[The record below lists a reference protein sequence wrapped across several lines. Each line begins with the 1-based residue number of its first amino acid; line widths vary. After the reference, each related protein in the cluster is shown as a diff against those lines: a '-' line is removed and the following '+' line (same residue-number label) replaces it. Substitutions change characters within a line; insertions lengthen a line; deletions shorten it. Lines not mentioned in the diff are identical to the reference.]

1 MKISEFLRKLLPSF
15 GRDKIIEDCRLTRA
29 EIEETLKPM
38 YGQAA
43 VFLKTWSFKSEEMQ
57 DRIDTWKGLVKSNGG
72 NIIVT
77 IDRGLPIMA
86 ENLTSIEELIKSS
99 IGDEIVSA
107 GLTYKKAQLIQFV
120 ATVQFVS
127 RFLVQF
133 LNYVYVCET
142 AQEEQGGTTIREAIS
157 PAEKQWIEDNFISF
171 CTAFNVVTEKPEEV
185 KKKLSEVPDIVIT
198 EDNQQTLPK
207 TMGQSKLDPLQ
218 MNFIGTWGL
227 QYGLGLLLAEWQAS
241 RYKQAK
247 ETLKLV
253 QLRKLNLEQVHGGK
267 PNPKVQKEIEYLEA
281 RAKDLQ
287 YKIKM
292 LEEKYA

>member
-1 MKISEFLRKLLPSF
+1 MKINEFLRRLLPSF
-15 GRDKIIEDCRLTRA
+15 GRDRIIEDCRLTRA
-29 EIEETLKPM
+29 EIEEVLKPM

-77 IDRGLPIMA
+77 IDRGLPLMVQ
-86 ENLTSIEELIKSS
+86 NLNDVEELIKSS
-99 IGDEIVSA
+99 YGDEVVAA
-107 GLTYKKAQLIQFV
+107 GMTYKKAQLLQFV
-120 ATVQFVS
+120 STVQFVS

-142 AQEEQGGTTIREAIS
+142 AQEEQGGTTIRDSLA
-157 PAEKQWIEDNFISF
+157 PAEKQWIEDNFITF
-171 CTAFNVVTEKPEEV
+171 CTGFNVVTEKPEEV
-185 KKKLSEVPDIVIT
+185 KKKLSEVPDIVVT
-198 EDNQQTLPK
+198 EDNQHTLPA
-207 TMGQSKLDPLQ
+207 TMGQHKLDPLQ
-218 MNFIGTWGL
+218 MNLIGTWSPIYVFGL
-227 QYGLGLLLAEWQAS
+227 VVAEWQAD

-267 PNPKVQKEIEYLEA
+267 PNPKVQKEIEYLEG

-287 YKIKM
+287 YKIKKM
-292 LEEKYA
+292 EEKYA

>member
-1 MKISEFLRKLLPSF
+1 M
-15 GRDKIIEDCRLTRA
+15 
-29 EIEETLKPM
+29 
-38 YGQAA
+38 
-43 VFLKTWSFKSEEMQ
+43 
-57 DRIDTWKGLVKSNGG
+57 
-72 NIIVT
+72 
-77 IDRGLPIMA
+77 
-86 ENLTSIEELIKSS
+86 
-99 IGDEIVSA
+99 
-107 GLTYKKAQLIQFV
+107 
-120 ATVQFVS
+120 
-127 RFLVQF
+127 
-133 LNYVYVCET
+133 
-142 AQEEQGGTTIREAIS
+142 
-157 PAEKQWIEDNFISF
+157 
-171 CTAFNVVTEKPEEV
+171 TEKPEEV